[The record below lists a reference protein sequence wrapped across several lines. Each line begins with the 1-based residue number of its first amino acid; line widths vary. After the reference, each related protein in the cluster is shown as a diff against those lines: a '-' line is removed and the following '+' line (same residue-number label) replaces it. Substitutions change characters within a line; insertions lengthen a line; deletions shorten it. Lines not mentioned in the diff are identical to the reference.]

1 MGRQAESDRQ
11 LAELTQWMAACV
23 KLPSVAE
30 VRAAKAGFTAPAA
43 RQAAE
48 RALGAGVGRQ

>member
-43 RQAAE
+43 RQAAD
-48 RALGAGVGRQ
+48 